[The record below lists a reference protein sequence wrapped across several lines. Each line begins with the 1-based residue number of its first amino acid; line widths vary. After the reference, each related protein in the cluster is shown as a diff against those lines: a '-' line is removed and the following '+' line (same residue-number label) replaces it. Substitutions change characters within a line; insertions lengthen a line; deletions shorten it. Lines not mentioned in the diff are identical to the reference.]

1 MGAPIKMS
9 GDVSVST
16 PPVQDFP
23 SLVLQL
29 QATLNA
35 GNENKNSQRVGVLVF
50 RHSDRPDEH
59 NDETHITEDGKIRIE
74 EYKGILTSHG
84 LDIDSDFVFSS
95 PVIRCVQTAA
105 LMASIDESNVQKVRW
120 VQGSPWNRPNE
131 DEDAA
136 CRVKWEDMKSKL
148 GWSESRRDWLAGGD
162 AAEGLR
168 DARASGKINFDSIF
182 TNVLQPLALK
192 QAREKTS
199 SVNTAQSVKSENET
213 HTIAVCCTHDICILG
228 LATNFQSSDIF
239 IPFLGG
245 LFICFDF
252 NSENVFMKG
261 RNEMSIRRGE
271 S

>member
-1 MGAPIKMS
+1 MGTPIKMS
-9 GDVSVST
+9 DSVSVSS
-16 PPVQDFP
+16 PPVQDFLA
-23 SLVLQL
+23 LVPQL

-35 GNENKNSQRVGVLVF
+35 GNEDKNSQRVGVLVF

-59 NDETHITEDGKIRIE
+59 NNDTHITEEGEIRIE
-74 EYKGILTSHG
+74 KYKGILTLHG

-105 LMASIDESNVQKVRW
+105 RMASVNESEVQKVPW
-120 VQGSPWNRPNE
+120 VTGSPWNRPNE
-131 DEDAA
+131 DENAA

-148 GWSESRRDWLAGGD
+148 GWSGSRRDWLTGGD
-162 AAEGLR
+162 AAKGLR

-182 TNVLQPLALK
+182 TNALQPLALK
-192 QAREKTS
+192 QARKKTS
-199 SVNTAQSVKSENET
+199 SDNTAQSVKSENEI

-228 LATNFQSSDIF
+228 LATNFQNEAIF

-252 NSENVFMKG
+252 NSENVSLIAG
-261 RNEMSIRRGE
+261 NDEE
-271 S
+271 